1 MRRHAGGARDMVGAM
16 QTRPSLAA
24 GALPT
29 PAEAAV
35 LTSSLVSDALD
46 GLGRRDRCLGP
57 ELVPLQPGRVVIGRA
72 FPVTTVR
79 VERGPEVPYVGLLRA
94 LDEIGPG
101 DVYVVSSGGARD
113 VALWGELLS
122 TIATARGAIG
132 AICDGYHRD
141 AAKIR
146 ELGFPVFSRGS
157 VPLDIHG
164 RFEVVG
170 HGDPVSIDGI
180 VISRGDLIVADE
192 DGITVV
198 PPDVEREAIERAV
211 AKGSAEDGF
220 RADVAAGMLPSQ
232 AFARHR
238 VL

>member
-1 MRRHAGGARDMVGAM
+1 MP
-16 QTRPSLAA
+16 TRTSLPPLPSA
-24 GALPT
+24 
-29 PAEAAV
+29 AEAAV

-46 GLGRRDRCLGP
+46 ALGRRDRCLGP
-57 ELVPLQPGRVVIGRA
+57 ELVPISRGRVVIGRA
-72 FPVTTVR
+72 FTVTAVR
-79 VERGPEVPYVGLLRA
+79 AEQIPAVPYVGLLRA
-94 LDEIGPG
+94 LDDIGPG
-101 DVYVVSSGGARD
+101 AVYVVSSGASRD

-122 TIATARGAIG
+122 TIATARGALG
-132 AICDGYHRD
+132 AVCDGYHRD
-141 AAKIR
+141 TARIR

-170 HGDPVSIDGI
+170 HGDPVAIDGLEI
-180 VISRGDLIVADE
+180 AAGDLLVADD
-192 DGITVV
+192 DGIAVV

-211 AKGSAEDGF
+211 AKGTSEDGF
-220 RADVAAGMLPSQ
+220 RADVAAGMLPSE